1 MVEITIEQNN
11 QFATL
16 SGILAGF
23 AFAAVVEL
31 LGTERTRLLNTLI
44 ALFGASSL
52 LFILALFIYT
62 LTNAVVVELKDNET
76 PANQVIQGLSGLGVA
91 GFFAQYFGLALLLT
105 GISLSGWVRSR
116 VLGLLTTIL
125 GMSALCA
132 TLAVLVQVVV
142 AIIQATPT

>member
-1 MVEITIEQNN
+1 MVEITIEKIN

-44 ALFGASSL
+44 ALFGVSSL

-62 LTNAVVVELKDNET
+62 LTNAVIVGLKDNET
-76 PANQVIQGLSGLGVA
+76 LANQVIQGLSGLDMA
-91 GFFAQYFGLALLLT
+91 GFIAKYLGLALLLI